1 MAYDLFGNGKTSL
14 RASAGQYR
22 DALQVGGIFIAN
34 NPIATRVTST
44 TRSWTDANRNFV
56 PDCDL
61 MNPALNAECGP
72 WASQG
77 FGSSVPGTRYDPR
90 LLDGWGVRP
99 SDTQLAVGIQREL
112 LPRLSAEVTYHRR
125 WFGNFTATDNVL
137 VVPSDYS
144 PYTIVAPLDPRLPG
158 GGGYTIDDLW
168 EISEAKFGLSDE
180 LVAPASDFGKRI
192 SYWHGVDIN
201 ISGRMR
207 NSLMFQGGTSTGRA
221 VTDTCDL
228 TPKLD
233 TSAMPSSTSASLNGP
248 SRRFCRV
255 VAPFATQ
262 FKGLVSYTI
271 PKVDVQVSS
280 TIQSL
285 PGASLAANLVVSS
298 TTVARTLGRP
308 LAGGANSV
316 TINLIEP
323 QTLFGDRINQVDF
336 RVAKVLRFGRTRTQV
351 GVDIFNVMNSNV
363 PQGYLQT
370 FGSTWLRPT
379 SVMDARFAR
388 ISGQIDF

>member
-1 MAYDLFGNGKTSL
+1 
-14 RASAGQYR
+14 
-22 DALQVGGIFIAN
+22 
-34 NPIATRVTST
+34 
-44 TRSWTDANRNFV
+44 
-56 PDCDL
+56 

-72 WASQG
+72 WASQN

-144 PYTIVAPLDPRLPG
+144 PYSIVAPLDPRLPD

-168 EISEAKFGLSDE
+168 EISAAKFGLSDE
-180 LVAPASDFGKRI
+180 LVAPASDYGNRI

-221 VTDTCDL
+221 VTDTCDV

-233 TSAMPSSTSASLNGP
+233 TSTTPSSTSASLNGP

-262 FKGLVSYTI
+262 FKGLVAYTI

-285 PGASLAANLVVSS
+285 PGASLAANLVVPSA
-298 TTVARTLGRP
+298 TVAQTLGRP
-308 LAGGANSV
+308 LAGGASSV
-316 TINLIEP
+316 TINLIAP

>member
-1 MAYDLFGNGKTSL
+1 
-14 RASAGQYR
+14 
-22 DALQVGGIFIAN
+22 
-34 NPIATRVTST
+34 
-44 TRSWTDANRNFV
+44 
-56 PDCDL
+56 

-72 WASQG
+72 WASQN

-144 PYTIVAPLDPRLPG
+144 PYSIVAPLDPRLPD

-168 EISEAKFGLSDE
+168 EISAAKFGLSDE
-180 LVAPASDFGKRI
+180 LVAPASDYGNRI

-233 TSAMPSSTSASLNGP
+233 TSTTPSSTSASLNGP

-262 FKGLVSYTI
+262 FKGLVAYTI

-285 PGASLAANLVVSS
+285 PGASLAANLVVPSA
-298 TTVARTLGRP
+298 TVAQTLGRP
-308 LAGGANSV
+308 LAGGASSV
-316 TINLIEP
+316 TINLIAP

>member
-1 MAYDLFGNGKTSL
+1 
-14 RASAGQYR
+14 
-22 DALQVGGIFIAN
+22 
-34 NPIATRVTST
+34 
-44 TRSWTDANRNFV
+44 
-56 PDCDL
+56 
-61 MNPALNAECGP
+61 
-72 WASQG
+72 
-77 FGSSVPGTRYDPR
+77 
-90 LLDGWGVRP
+90 
-99 SDTQLAVGIQREL
+99 
-112 LPRLSAEVTYHRR
+112 LSAEVTYHRR

-137 VVPSDYS
+137 VAPSDYS

-168 EISEAKFGLSDE
+168 EISAAKFGLSDD
-180 LVAPASDFGKRI
+180 LVAPASDYGNRI

-233 TSAMPSSTSASLNGP
+233 TSTTPSSTSASLNGP

-262 FKGLVSYTI
+262 FKGLVAYTI
-271 PKVDVQVSS
+271 PKVDVQLSS

-285 PGASLAANLVVSS
+285 PGASLAANLVVPSA
-298 TTVARTLGRP
+298 TVARTLGRP
-308 LAGGANSV
+308 LAGNASSV

-336 RVAKVLRFGRTRTQV
+336 RVAKVLRFGRTRTQI

-370 FGSTWLRPT
+370 FGPTWLRPT